1 MLLLK
6 KNKFL
11 SFIKIILTK
20 IGLKPIIL
28 LIIHSSLWR
37 SYLHPIIF
45 FFTKLPLRLKHYQ
58 LFRINKLIPIN
69 HLIAIDIIQK
79 LSKIYEPYGV
89 KFFLTGGQ
97 LLGAVRQ
104 RAFAG
109 RPQDVDLGLI
119 DTHFDKFYKNIHL
132 IKKNFNTIPIK
143 IRFDKKEFKI
153 SNPDF
158 AIIQSHVKQWTQ
170 IEDSTFYRFETDRF
184 QFVLNNMTVDIE
196 FFSLKKINDK
206 KYWVGNAPN
215 LSNIFFSYNDLLE
228 LDIIRSYDLKFN
240 SPSNP
245 EKYLEAVFGKN
256 WKTPK
261 QKQFIWKK

>member
-20 IGLKPIIL
+20 IELKPIIL

-45 FFTKLPLRLKHYQ
+45 FFTKLPLRLKYYQ
-58 LFRINKLIPIN
+58 LFRINKLVPIN
-69 HLIAIDIIQK
+69 HLIAINIIQE
-79 LSKIYEPYGV
+79 LSKIYESYGV

-104 RAFAG
+104 GTFAG
-109 RPQDVDLGLI
+109 RPKDVDLGLI

-132 IKKNFNTIPIK
+132 IKKNFNTIPIT

-158 AIIQSHVKQWTQ
+158 AIIQSNVKQWTQ
-170 IEDSTFYRFETDRF
+170 REDYTFCRFQTDRF
-184 QFVLNNMTVDIE
+184 QFVVNKMMMCRRQMVIDIE
-196 FFSLKKINDK
+196 FEI
-206 KYWVGNAPN
+206 
-215 LSNIFFSYNDLLE
+215 
-228 LDIIRSYDLKFN
+228 
-240 SPSNP
+240 
-245 EKYLEAVFGKN
+245 
-256 WKTPK
+256 
-261 QKQFIWKK
+261 